1 MANPIYWRFYHH
13 GPSEA
18 VENTRAKINDSGAE
32 RQTEALGADKSTSSY
47 PTR

>member
-1 MANPIYWRFYHH
+1 MANPIYWRFSHH

-18 VENTRAKINDSGAE
+18 VGNTRGKINDSEAE
-32 RQTEALGADKSTSSY
+32 RQTEALGTDKSTSSY